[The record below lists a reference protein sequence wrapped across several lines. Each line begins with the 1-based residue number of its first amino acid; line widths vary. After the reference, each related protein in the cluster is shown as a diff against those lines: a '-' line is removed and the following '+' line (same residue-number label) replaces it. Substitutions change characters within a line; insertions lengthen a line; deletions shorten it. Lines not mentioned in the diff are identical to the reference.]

1 MLMFKSWSIISLQND
16 GDLPPKYEDI
26 NSTVGVTPDYSA
38 RIDGISEN
46 LPPPPK
52 YSEVT
57 NAGYNNDEKMRY

>member
-1 MLMFKSWSIISLQND
+1 MQND